1 MWYAFAETE
10 VAKLDLPASVRV
22 LGDNAFERV
31 DAINIRSNSLPY
43 NLMRAVSPANWN
55 GYWKY
60 DSYDIPMTVE
70 ISVNGRVI
78 YLPKFIINFK
88 PGNPM
93 PLGAGRKGSFF
104 TKKMKNLL
112 FFYSLLKNPAY

>member
-1 MWYAFAETE
+1 MTRKGVFARSILVIKSDTRKRI
-10 VAKLDLPASVRV
+10 KLKAIRKLRPLFVRV
-22 LGDNAFERV
+22 
-31 DAINIRSNSLPY
+31 
-43 NLMRAVSPANWN
+43 
-55 GYWKY
+55 
-60 DSYDIPMTVE
+60 
-70 ISVNGRVI
+70 
-78 YLPKFIINFK
+78 FIINFK

>member
-1 MWYAFAETE
+1 MRTAD
-10 VAKLDLPASVRV
+10 LD
-22 LGDNAFERV
+22 
-31 DAINIRSNSLPY
+31 
-43 NLMRAVSPANWN
+43 
-55 GYWKY
+55 
-60 DSYDIPMTVE
+60 
-70 ISVNGRVI
+70 
-78 YLPKFIINFK
+78 FIINFK